1 MHTSIPAV
9 SPITRIPKALPLTS
23 YPYKSRYPSTN
34 VECNDIV
41 TPKNHKKQ
49 DTDTIYKKCS
59 HRRYH
64 ICQSR
69 ASHHDRKYSHNG
81 QQSMTRPYAKIC
93 LSQHK
98 QRQQDRY
105 SYNAV
110 FLPCQ
115 FCIQCDNRHTKSHN
129 KIYFKII
136 DKNMTPF
143 FFFVCRIFDQLF

>member
-1 MHTSIPAV
+1 MH
-9 SPITRIPKALPLTS
+9 
-23 YPYKSRYPSTN
+23 
-34 VECNDIV
+34 NDIV
-41 TPKNHKKQ
+41 APKNHKKQ

-59 HRRYH
+59 HRRCH

-69 ASHHDRKYSHNG
+69 ASHHNRKYSHNG
-81 QQSMTRPYAKIC
+81 QQSMTRPYTKIS

-98 QRQQDRY
+98 QCQQDRH

-110 FLPCQ
+110 FLPRQ
-115 FCIQCDNRHTKSHN
+115 FCIQCDNCHTKSHN

>member
-1 MHTSIPAV
+1 MH
-9 SPITRIPKALPLTS
+9 
-23 YPYKSRYPSTN
+23 
-34 VECNDIV
+34 NDIV

-81 QQSMTRPYAKIC
+81 QQSMTRLYAKIC

-98 QRQQDRY
+98 QRQQNRY

-115 FCIQCDNRHTKSHN
+115 FCIQCDNRHTKNHN

-136 DKNMTPF
+136 DKNMMSFCCLLSSLLNQQSEEYYTSKHG
-143 FFFVCRIFDQLF
+143 VWQV